1 MTYVSKMRLVKLTKE
16 YKDEY
21 LEMLEGWGK
30 IENYKE
36 QSPFP
41 LSFDFS
47 DFDNFIGQIE
57 KLENNPDDH
66 FVPSSTFC
74 LLNEEGKFVAIS
86 NLRHYLNDRLK
97 VMGGHIGYGTRADM
111 RGKGYATKTLE
122 LTLLE
127 AKKLDIEKVLVTC
140 SVENTASN
148 RTIQKNGGELKGTI
162 DWEGRRTN
170 QYWINNKL

>member
-16 YKDEY
+16 YKEEY

-41 LSFDFS
+41 LSFDTD
-47 DFDNFIGQIE
+47 DFDNFISQIE
-57 KLENNPDDH
+57 KLENDPDDH
-66 FVPSSTFC
+66 FVPSSTYC
-74 LLNEEGKFVAIS
+74 LKTEEGKFVAMS

-111 RGKGYATKTLE
+111 RSKGYATKILE
-122 LTLLE
+122 LTLIK
-127 AKKLDIEKVLVTC
+127 AKKLGINEVLITC
-140 SVENTASN
+140 HVENIASN
-148 RTIQKNGGELKGTI
+148 RTIQKNSGKLKGTI
-162 DWEGRRTN
+162 DWEGRMTN
-170 QYWINNKL
+170 QYLINI